1 MKIKD
6 GFEGEQSLVLPELVI
21 NMMERD
27 ALTSMLHISD
37 MGFYPRA
44 AHHYRSRQ
52 QPLDQYIFIYCI
64 DGEGWYEIN
73 RRRYAVTANQYFII
87 PADTPHTYAA
97 SATHPWSI
105 YWIHFRGTLA
115 QHYARHA
122 ATPQSVTPSL
132 TSRIHRRH
140 ELFDEI
146 YATLQ
151 QSLTIES
158 LRYAM
163 AAFHHY
169 LASLLYIKS
178 YRTASAKQHDGDVVD
193 AVIHFMEE
201 NIGKQITL
209 AGISAYSG
217 YSPSRLSA
225 IFRERTGHSP
235 LNYFNLLRVRH
246 ACRLLETTSLRLN
259 QISLKIGIAD
269 PLYFS
274 RLFSKIMGIPPR
286 AYRNRP
292 KG

>member
-1 MKIKD
+1 MKLKD
-6 GFEGEQSLVLPELVI
+6 GFEGEQSLVLPEMVI

-44 AHHYRSRQ
+44 AHHYRHRP

-64 DGEGWYEIN
+64 DGEGWYELST
-73 RRRYAVTANQYFII
+73 RRYAVTANQYFII
-87 PADTPHTYAA
+87 PAGEPHTYAA
-97 SATHPWSI
+97 SPTRPWSI
-105 YWIHFRGTLA
+105 YWIHFRGALA

-122 ATPQSVTPSL
+122 ATPQSIAPSL

-169 LASLLYIKS
+169 LASLLYVKA
-178 YRTASAKQHDGDVVD
+178 YRTAAPRGGDTDAVD
-193 AVIHFMEE
+193 AVIHYMEE
-201 NIGKQITL
+201 NIGKQLTL
-209 AGISAYSG
+209 ADITAYSG
-217 YSPSRLSA
+217 FSQSRLSA

-235 LNYFNLLRVRH
+235 LSYFNLLRVRH
-246 ACRLLETTSLRLN
+246 ACHLLETTTLKLN
-259 QISLKIGIAD
+259 QISLRIGIAD

-274 RLFSKIMGIPPR
+274 RLFSKIMGLSPT
-286 AYRNRP
+286 AYRHRP